1 MTTQTDLLPLEST
14 AEAEMSR
21 APKLGLVHG
30 SAPSFFPYFHSGDEK
45 QDVACLLDM
54 AIDIVEIW
62 DVKNS
67 PYNQEL
73 KRCWMKRAQ
82 ELGASISW

>member
-1 MTTQTDLLPLEST
+1 MTKENIPETQESGTVPPLSV
-14 AEAEMSR
+14 
-21 APKLGLVHG
+21 APC
-30 SAPSFFPYFHSGDEK
+30 SAPSSFPYFHSGNEK

-54 AIDIVEIW
+54 AIDIIEIW

-82 ELGASISW
+82 ELGANISW

>member
-1 MTTQTDLLPLEST
+1 MTALNKTSKSPQDAAGQSLAASPC
-14 AEAEMSR
+14 
-21 APKLGLVHG
+21 
-30 SAPSFFPYFHSGDEK
+30 SAFPAFHSGNEK

-54 AIDIVEIW
+54 AIDIIEIW

-82 ELGASISW
+82 ELSANLSW

>member
-1 MTTQTDLLPLEST
+1 MSKKERRNELSETNEQSSDLPLALPSCST
-14 AEAEMSR
+14 E
-21 APKLGLVHG
+21 
-30 SAPSFFPYFHSGDEK
+30 YFHSGNEK
-45 QDVACLLDM
+45 EDVACLLDM

-67 PYNQEL
+67 PYNQRL

-82 ELGASISW
+82 ELGANISW

>member
-1 MTTQTDLLPLEST
+1 MKNPTDNETKTDGCGSLPLAT
-14 AEAEMSR
+14 
-21 APKLGLVHG
+21 G
-30 SAPSFFPYFHSGDEK
+30 SAPSSFPYFHSGNEK

-54 AIDIVEIW
+54 AIDIIEIW

-82 ELGASISW
+82 ELGANISW

>member
-1 MTTQTDLLPLEST
+1 MPTNTQNDTPAGQSPVL
-14 AEAEMSR
+14 
-21 APKLGLVHG
+21 APAHG
-30 SAPSFFPYFHSGDEK
+30 SAPSSFPYFHSGNEK

-54 AIDIVEIW
+54 AIDIIEIW

-82 ELGASISW
+82 ELGANISW

>member
-1 MTTQTDLLPLEST
+1 MNKILTSTKKDGAKPACLE
-14 AEAEMSR
+14 R
-21 APKLGLVHG
+21 AG
-30 SAPSFFPYFHSGDEK
+30 SAPASFPYFHSGNEK

-54 AIDIVEIW
+54 AIDIIEIW

-82 ELGASISW
+82 ELGANIAW

>member
-1 MTTQTDLLPLEST
+1 MNTEVNQPP
-14 AEAEMSR
+14 
-21 APKLGLVHG
+21 APAVTGNRLGSSAWLG
-30 SAPSFFPYFHSGDEK
+30 SDAFPYFHSGNEK

-54 AIDIVEIW
+54 AIDIIEIW

-67 PYNQEL
+67 PHNQEL

-82 ELGASISW
+82 ELGANITW